1 MAKHVRITNN
11 VGGVFTPPLDSRAT
25 RELLMAI
32 HGGCWSEEQTAAVM
46 EAYQQLSDG
55 KVFTHPR
62 GYTFEPVEIE
72 ESSDAL

>member
-1 MAKHVRITNN
+1 MVKRVRITNN
-11 VGGVFTPPLDSRAT
+11 LGGVFTPLLNSRAT
-25 RELLMAI
+25 RELLMAV

-62 GYTFEPVEIE
+62 GYTFEPFEQE
-72 ESSDAL
+72 ESSDDQ

>member
-1 MAKHVRITNN
+1 MAKRVRITNN
-11 VGGVFTPPLDSRAT
+11 LGGVFIPPLNSRAT

-32 HGGCWSEEQTAAVM
+32 HGGCGSEEQTAAVM

-62 GYTFEPVEIE
+62 GYTFEPFEQE
-72 ESSDAL
+72 ESSDEL

>member
-1 MAKHVRITNN
+1 MVTRVRITNN
-11 VGGVFTPPLDSRAT
+11 LGGVFTPLLDSRAT
-25 RELLMAI
+25 RELLMAV

-62 GYTFEPVEIE
+62 GYTFEPFEQE
-72 ESSDAL
+72 ESSDDQ

>member
-1 MAKHVRITNN
+1 MTKRVRITNN
-11 VGGVFTPPLDSRAT
+11 LGGVLTPLLDSRAT
-25 RELLMAI
+25 RELLMAV

-62 GYTFEPVEIE
+62 GYTFEPFEQE
-72 ESSDAL
+72 ESSDVQ